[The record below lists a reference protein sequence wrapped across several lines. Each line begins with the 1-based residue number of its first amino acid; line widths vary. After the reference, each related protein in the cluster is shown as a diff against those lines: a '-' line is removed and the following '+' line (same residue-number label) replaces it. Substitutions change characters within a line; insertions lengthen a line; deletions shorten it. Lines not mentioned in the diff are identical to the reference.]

1 MEPMVNP
8 TEMPH
13 TQLSRKPIREK
24 TCAHSRL
31 IDDVRTAQGK
41 RTGKVRCLECQ
52 AVINDPYQGTK

>member
-1 MEPMVNP
+1 MEPLAYLIDTP
-8 TEMPH
+8 TALHKVARLRM
-13 TQLSRKPIREK
+13 K
-24 TCAHSRL
+24 TCAHSRM

>member
-1 MEPMVNP
+1 MEPMVNL
-8 TEMPH
+8 TETPS
-13 TQLSRKPIREK
+13 TQQTRKPVREK
-24 TCAHSRL
+24 ICAHSRL